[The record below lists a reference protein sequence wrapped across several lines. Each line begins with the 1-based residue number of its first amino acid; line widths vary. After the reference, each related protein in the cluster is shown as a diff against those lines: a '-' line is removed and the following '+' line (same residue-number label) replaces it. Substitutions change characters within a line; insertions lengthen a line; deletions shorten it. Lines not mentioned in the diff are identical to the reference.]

1 MLIFFTFSLSMIS
14 PLFDPLHKEHD
25 EWYNISLKLS
35 ASERR
40 IKALSKNDSGLLSQS
55 IFNIQMVI
63 R

>member
-1 MLIFFTFSLSMIS
+1 MM
-14 PLFDPLHKEHD
+14 K
-25 EWYNISLKLS
+25 WYNISSILS
-35 ASERR
+35 ASERH